1 MGPKWYD
8 NPTHPI
14 WGLIL
19 VAMIMAGA
27 YWFSQQNAA
36 SFDETEYAMLREF
49 AVWTVGVVFGGGGLA
64 RLLAN
69 RNGSNKQ

>member
-1 MGPKWYD
+1 MTPRWYD

-27 YWFSQQNAA
+27 AGLSMMNAQT
-36 SFDETEYAMLREF
+36 FDETEYSMLKEF

-64 RLLAN
+64 RLLAS
-69 RNGSNKQ
+69 RSNK

>member
-1 MGPKWYD
+1 MKWYD

-19 VAMIMAGA
+19 VALIMTGA
-27 YWFSQQNAA
+27 YWLSSEHATT
-36 SFDETEYAMLREF
+36 FDETEYAMLREF

-64 RLLAN
+64 RVLSKYNN
-69 RNGSNKQ
+69 RSDK